1 MAATDDTSPLQLAA
15 MLLLLLLLLDTAAA
29 PTRNQ
34 YVTQTSASA
43 RTFLSRRLNKPFS
56 LKVNDASGKCF
67 YVFRNRYTD
76 N

>member
-15 MLLLLLLLLDTAAA
+15 MLLLLLLLDTAAA

-43 RTFLSRRLNKPFS
+43 QTFLSRRLNKPFS

-67 YVFRNRYTD
+67 YVFRNRCTD